1 MKIDKLSDNGPRGD
15 RPAVMKL
22 LIVDDSNVIRKAVRK
37 YTSKHGL
44 EIVGAAGDG
53 QQALDMF
60 HEHRP
65 EIVTL
70 DITMPEI
77 DGMTCLD
84 AILQEAPETR
94 VIIVTALSDKSTAL
108 QALEKGALDYIP
120 KPIQEDR
127 LDRALQKAMESQ
139 GDGR

>member
-1 MKIDKLSDNGPRGD
+1 
-15 RPAVMKL
+15 MKL

-37 YTSKHGL
+37 YTAKHGL
-44 EIVGAAGDG
+44 EVVGAAGDG
-53 QQALDMF
+53 RQALDLF
-60 HEHRP
+60 REHRP
-65 EIVTL
+65 DIVTL

-84 AILQEAPETR
+84 TILREAEGTR

-108 QALEKGALDYIP
+108 QALEKGAIDYIP

-127 LDRALQKAMESQ
+127 LDRALQKAMEPRAH
-139 GDGR
+139 G